1 MNGDVHVAQKRVG
14 GGLLRVETK
23 TKQDLKIA
31 SGPKSGSPR
40 KRAGNIHSKVMVEGF
55 DALTGDLV
63 KKGLFLNL
71 IRALHDVLDFEDAFI
86 LQMQD
91 NQRMLAFVSTSEK
104 LQGTLWEPGTVFKR
118 VLSGRP
124 VASSNV
130 NLVSEWAGQSEAVRE
145 NIGSALHINLH
156 GGRLAIFVITHST
169 PGYFGPTH
177 IRQLKRFAPLASQAL
192 LTLDLQRAII
202 QRDRF
207 FQLSLDLMGI
217 VDYSGSFKQF
227 NESWK
232 MVLGYE
238 AEEFYRKCLFD
249 FVHQDDVQMFLD
261 AFGHLKKTGEQYMV
275 EGRFRRRNGSYCWLS
290 CSLAAY
296 PDEKLCY
303 IVARDVTD
311 RVHVEQQL
319 AFDARHDPLTGLY
332 NRIEF
337 MERLDI
343 AFARSVR
350 EHQYAFAIF
359 YMDLN
364 GFKTVNDTL
373 GHTLGDALLKEVSL
387 CLLDVVREV
396 DTVARFGGDEFTIL
410 LDGVGSRE
418 QMVMVINRIHEKLQH
433 PFILQDHP
441 VSTSVSVGVALSSPA
456 YKNAEHIL
464 RDADAAMYKA
474 KTSKNLPYIL
484 IEKNAVTRRSRKR
497 QKEG

>member
-1 MNGDVHVAQKRVG
+1 M
-14 GGLLRVETK
+14 
-23 TKQDLKIA
+23 
-31 SGPKSGSPR
+31 
-40 KRAGNIHSKVMVEGF
+40 
-55 DALTGDLV
+55 
-63 KKGLFLNL
+63 
-71 IRALHDVLDFEDAFI
+71 
-86 LQMQD
+86 
-91 NQRMLAFVSTSEK
+91 
-104 LQGTLWEPGTVFKR
+104 
-118 VLSGRP
+118 
-124 VASSNV
+124 ASSNV
-130 NLVSEWAGQSEAVRE
+130 NQVSEWAGQPATVRE
-145 NIGSALHINLH
+145 KIGSALHISLH
-156 GGRLAIFVITHST
+156 GGRLAILVVTHAI
-169 PGYFGPTH
+169 PGYFGSTH

-207 FQLSLDLMGI
+207 FLLSMDLMGI
-217 VDYSGSFKQF
+217 VDYSGNFKQF

-232 MVLGYE
+232 LALGYE
-238 AEEFYRKCLFD
+238 AEDFYKKSVFS
-249 FVHQDDVQMFLD
+249 FIHQDDVQIFID
-261 AFGHLKKTGEQYMV
+261 VFGHLKKTGEQYMV
-275 EGRFRRRNGSYCWLS
+275 EGRFRCQDGSYSWLS
-290 CSLAAY
+290 CCLAAY
-296 PDEKLCY
+296 PDERLCY

-311 RVHVEQQL
+311 RVRVEQQL

-350 EHQYAFAIF
+350 EHQYAFAVF

-364 GFKTVNDTL
+364 GFKEVNDTL
-373 GHTLGDALLKEVSL
+373 GHTIGDALLKEVSL

-410 LDGVGSRE
+410 LDGVGSRR
-418 QMVMVINRIHEKLQH
+418 QMIMVIDRIHEKLRH
-433 PFILQDHP
+433 PFILQDQL

-484 IEKNAVTRRSRKR
+484 IEKNGVIRRPRKR
-497 QKEG
+497 GKGREKSKERG